1 MFKFTKLFWHNS
13 KSQRKTLFLANLV
26 NFLLMSSILMLLTF
40 SNQIVMQKVYL
51 SVLYGSENTPP
62 ILLVFVSFIVLAIL
76 LFIFVIFPLFT
87 GTIRTFYNAIQPD
100 ERLKFTDIF
109 KTFTGARWLNAVKL
123 GAMVT
128 ILIILTAI
136 LNFLINRGFSSLIE
150 SVLFPM
156 LGSDIDEKLFRIV
169 ATILLLFISFLS
181 SIVAWFVTILVTNM
195 AVIFI
200 ENPQHK
206 LKEIIKSSWRGIFNK
221 QKTFLLFFIMLL
233 ILNFILLLTSFA
245 VSEVIQNYISAFSSS
260 ELKIIQ
266 AISAILFFFMRFFI
280 YFFMIGTI
288 VQYMVKRGKK
298 ETTN

>member
-1 MFKFTKLFWHNS
+1 
-13 KSQRKTLFLANLV
+13 
-26 NFLLMSSILMLLTF
+26 
-40 SNQIVMQKVYL
+40 MQKVYL

-169 ATILLLFISFLS
+169 ATILLLIISFLS

-195 AVIFI
+195 AVIFV
-200 ENPQHK
+200 ENSQHK
-206 LKEIIKSSWRGIFNK
+206 FKEIIKSSWRGIFNK
-221 QKTFLLFFIMLL
+221 QKTFLLFFITLL

-298 ETTN
+298 EATN